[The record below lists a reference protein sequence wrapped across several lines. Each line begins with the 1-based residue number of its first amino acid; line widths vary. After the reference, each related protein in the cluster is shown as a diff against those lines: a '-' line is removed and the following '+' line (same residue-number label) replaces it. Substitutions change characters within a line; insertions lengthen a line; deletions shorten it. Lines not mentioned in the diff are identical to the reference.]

1 MIWSFVFF
9 LKERLKTLKV
19 DVEQKYVML
28 TYWQCLTDLCFDG
41 RCLSFV
47 VSLCCFFFFSGF
59 LICHPVVRCS
69 VF

>member
-47 VSLCCFFFFSGF
+47 VSLCCFFFSGF